1 MHLACQNNQLEVVE
15 AVATMVPQWI
25 NSSDEDN
32 DMQTPL
38 HVASEKGNM
47 EIVSALVEHNAE
59 LYPTRNGTTPIHIAV
74 KNGGTEVV
82 KILLSAYPNEVDTAN
97 NKGETPLHH
106 AVCYC
111 GDHPKMITTLIER

>member
-15 AVATMVPQWI
+15 AIATMVPQWI

-47 EIVSALVEHNAE
+47 EIVSALVEQNAE
-59 LYPTRNGTTPIHIAV
+59 LRPTRNGTTPIHIVV
-74 KNGGTEVV
+74 KNKNIEGLR
-82 KILLSAYPNEVDTAN
+82 ILLSAYPDEVNTAD
-97 NKGETPLHH
+97 NKQQTPLHH
-106 AVCYC
+106 AARYC
-111 GDHPKMITTLIER
+111 GDHPEIITTLIER